1 MLNHQKIETMSPSG
15 ITVGYKVLTVK
26 TLRMRHETKQ
36 YSLSCSSYKDVRS
49 RVSGIETKGKDTN
62 RLSPTLSSMKY
73 SRGENEGL
81 EEE

>member
-1 MLNHQKIETMSPSG
+1 MLQE
-15 ITVGYKVLTVK
+15 
-26 TLRMRHETKQ
+26 R
-36 YSLSCSSYKDVRS
+36 
-49 RVSGIETKGKDTN
+49 TKGKDTN